1 MLVLPCGEIFQP
13 GRLGLSLSGQLGRA
27 FHAVQCFADNVT
39 LLNEGH
45 KQDGEGGSVGR
56 I

>member
-1 MLVLPCGEIFQP
+1 MLVHPNGDIFQP

-27 FHAVQCFADNVT
+27 IDAFQCFADNVT

-45 KQDGEGGSVGR
+45 KQGGMWEFCR
-56 I
+56 PD